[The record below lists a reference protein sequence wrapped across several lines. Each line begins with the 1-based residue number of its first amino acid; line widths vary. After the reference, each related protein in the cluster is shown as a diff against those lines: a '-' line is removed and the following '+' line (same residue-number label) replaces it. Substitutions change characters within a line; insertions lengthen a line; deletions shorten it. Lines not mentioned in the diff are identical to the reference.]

1 MSGAEGD
8 PRSFKV
14 ITVGPPAVGKT
25 CLIMKAVNPEF
36 TLPPTYMCTLGVDFK
51 VKTMMH
57 QGQVV
62 KLHIWDT
69 AGQDRFLHINRM
81 YYRDS
86 NGVFFVF
93 DIGDRKTFD
102 KVEFFWEDFKEYEN
116 PDSPAMKVLVGNK
129 SDKGGKEREVTRQQ
143 AEELAAR
150 YNVQYIE
157 TSAKTGDG
165 VQQLFELL
173 VARLAGQ
180 KPTETRDAQ
189 GLVKGLNKSSR
200 CC

>member
-1 MSGAEGD
+1 MNGAEGD
-8 PRSFKV
+8 PRSFKI

-57 QGQVV
+57 QGQVI
-62 KLHIWDT
+62 KFHIWDT
-69 AGQDRFLHINRM
+69 AGQERFLHINRM

-86 NGVFFVF
+86 DGVLFVF
-93 DIGDRKTFD
+93 DIGDRKTLER
-102 KVEFFWEDFKEYEN
+102 VEFFWGDFREYEN
-116 PDSPAMKVLVGNK
+116 EDRPAVKFLVGQK
-129 SDKGGKEREVTRQQ
+129 SDRTKEREVSRQQ
-143 AEELAAR
+143 AEEVAAR
-150 YNVQYIE
+150 YGVQYLE

-165 VQQLFELL
+165 VQQLFDALSAQL
-173 VARLAGQ
+173 VGQ
-180 KPTETRDAQ
+180 KPAETKDTK
-189 GLVKGLNKSSR
+189 GLVKGMNSKRR

>member
-1 MSGAEGD
+1 MNGVEAD

-36 TLPPTYMCTLGVDFK
+36 SLPPTYMCTLGVDFK
-51 VKTMMH
+51 VKTLMH
-57 QGQVV
+57 QGQVI

-69 AGQDRFLHINRM
+69 AGQERFLHINRM

-86 NGVFFVF
+86 DGVFFVF
-93 DIGDRKTFD
+93 DIGDRKTFE
-102 KVEFFWEDFKEYEN
+102 KVDFFWEDFKEYEN
-116 PDSPAMKVLVGNK
+116 SERPAVKLLVGNK
-129 SDKGGKEREVTRQQ
+129 SDRMKEREVTRQQ
-143 AEELAAR
+143 AEEMAAR
-150 YNVQYIE
+150 YGVQYVE

-165 VQQLFELL
+165 VQQLFESL
-173 VARLAGQ
+173 VSRLAGL
-180 KPTETRDAQ
+180 KPTDPGEGKT
-189 GLVKGLNKSSR
+189 LVKGLSKSKK